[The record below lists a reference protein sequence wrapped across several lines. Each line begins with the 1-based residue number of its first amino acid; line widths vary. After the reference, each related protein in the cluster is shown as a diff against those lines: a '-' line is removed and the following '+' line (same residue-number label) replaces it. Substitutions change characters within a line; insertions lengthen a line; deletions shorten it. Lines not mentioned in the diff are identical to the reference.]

1 MLDQIINIHL
11 ISKLLH
17 IKTKKSRIN
26 KHKNNNNNNN
36 NNNFF
41 KKKYNL
47 HFLPNNILT
56 KLFKELKNMYKN
68 NYQVQFLTCFLLLVL
83 LL

>member
-36 NNNFF
+36 NNNFL
-41 KKKYNL
+41 KKSIIYIFYL
-47 HFLPNNILT
+47 IIFLQN
-56 KLFKELKNMYKN
+56 FLKS
-68 NYQVQFLTCFLLLVL
+68 
-83 LL
+83 

>member
-11 ISKLLH
+11 ISKLLR

-36 NNNFF
+36 NNNL
-41 KKKYNL
+41 KKK
-47 HFLPNNILT
+47 
-56 KLFKELKNMYKN
+56 
-68 NYQVQFLTCFLLLVL
+68 V
-83 LL
+83 